1 MLSDSDIGEGRVD
14 LMAVGSDNH
23 YSLRDGGG
31 GGLVTVR
38 SPIFQLMFLANS
50 MCNHLSFLVCC
61 YCIFFVVFFLFHEY
75 WQLYSYF
82 MSETFF
88 FCLINSYYTYSIT

>member
-38 SPIFQLMFLANS
+38 SPIFQLMLLANS
-50 MCNHLSFLVCC
+50 MCNHLSF
-61 YCIFFVVFFLFHEY
+61 FWFVVIVLFL
-75 WQLYSYF
+75 
-82 MSETFF
+82 
-88 FCLINSYYTYSIT
+88 